1 MSTASGKPTDLAA
14 YLLDRMRD
22 HAVTERNFVE
32 DCDHPPLSPYAPK
45 RAHERASTKPLPVEN
60 DHDPL
65 QSPYG
70 PKKARTQPAAN
81 PDFAVGAD
89 AAAPPVCVP
98 EGARVQP
105 SVQCH
110 ALPGAQQHGIDVD
123 GVGLCPDGATGG
135 ARGPGWLSSE
145 RDGPDHSQ
153 KTAFEDDTRGH
164 SVDPDTTTLQSALT
178 ANKGRH
184 EQSAPERD
192 ESDRDLEQLEASL
205 GWLQRQE
212 AAARLRR
219 ATALAPVPG
228 LPSVD
233 ARGRQSSERVDDDD
247 LGAPLSLK
255 PEAGRPPK
263 CSRRGNLR
271 GPLRILAASIFAA
284 PIVYYFSG
292 GHWDFR
298 SEPAPGQH
306 IASFD
311 ERNISSPGMSV
322 NQQQPWPIRGQDND
336 PERSAFGEI
345 SSQQTKTSQTA
356 RIPEGATLA
365 MLPPSVTEAEAPP
378 ENKAVRALD
387 PDELK
392 LLTKQGEQFAL
403 AGDLATARTLFQRAA
418 EAGDAAAAM
427 ALGTTYDPIVLK
439 ELRVVGLGADV
450 EKARGWYRVAESQGS
465 VEARQRLHALANR

>member
-1 MSTASGKPTDLAA
+1 MTTIRCYRSTGRRKRVHSSLQIRILPSLPTQ
-14 YLLDRMRD
+14 R
-22 HAVTERNFVE
+22 
-32 DCDHPPLSPYAPK
+32 
-45 RAHERASTKPLPVEN
+45 LP
-60 DHDPL
+60 
-65 QSPYG
+65 
-70 PKKARTQPAAN
+70 R
-81 PDFAVGAD
+81 FACQGT
-89 AAAPPVCVP
+89 
-98 EGARVQP
+98 RVQP

-110 ALPGAQQHGIDVD
+110 ALPGAVQHGIDVD

-153 KTAFEDDTRGH
+153 KTAFEDDTKGQ
-164 SVDPDTTTLQSALT
+164 SVDPDTTTLQPALT

-192 ESDRDLEQLEASL
+192 ESDRDLERLEASL
-205 GWLQRQE
+205 GWLQRQD

-247 LGAPLSLK
+247 LGGAALAKARGREASKVFAPRQFTW
-255 PEAGRPPK
+255 AV
-263 CSRRGNLR
+263 
-271 GPLRILAASIFAA
+271 RILAASIFAT

-311 ERNISSPGMSV
+311 ERNISLPGVSV
-322 NQQQPWPIRGQDND
+322 NQQPPWPIRAQDND

-378 ENKAVRALD
+378 ENKAVRALE

-403 AGDLATARTLFQRAA
+403 AGDLATARILFQRAA
-418 EAGDAAAAM
+418 EAGDAAAAV

-450 EKARGWYRVAESQGS
+450 EKARGLYRVAESQGS